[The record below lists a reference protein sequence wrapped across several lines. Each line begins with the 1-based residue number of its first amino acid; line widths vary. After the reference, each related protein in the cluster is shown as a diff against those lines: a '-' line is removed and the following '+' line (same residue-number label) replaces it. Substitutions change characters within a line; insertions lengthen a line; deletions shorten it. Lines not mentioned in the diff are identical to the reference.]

1 MRNGEWR
8 MENERMTSEKIRV
21 RVKFFAAPREA
32 LGVGEIE
39 REIPAGSTVGELI
52 DLLTQEYPVLRAYT
66 RFVSVA
72 VNRAYVGLQTEL
84 HDGDE
89 VACLPPVGGG

>member
-1 MRNGEWR
+1 MENGE
-8 MENERMTSEKIRV
+8 IGV

-32 LGVGEIE
+32 LGIGEIE
-39 REIPAGSTVGELI
+39 MGIPPGTTVGELI
-52 DLLTQEYPVLRAYT
+52 GLLTEEYPTLRSHT

-72 VNRAYVGLQTEL
+72 VNRAYVGMQTEL

>member
-1 MRNGEWR
+1 MNHGP
-8 MENERMTSEKIRV
+8 IRV

-32 LGVGEIE
+32 VGTGEIK
-39 REIPAGSTVGELI
+39 RELPPGTTVGQLI
-52 DLLTQEYPVLRAYT
+52 ARLTEEYPVLRAYT
-66 RFVSVA
+66 RFISVA
-72 VNRAYVGLQTEL
+72 VNRAYVGMQTEL

>member
-1 MRNGEWR
+1 M
-8 MENERMTSEKIRV
+8 
-21 RVKFFAAPREA
+21 RVKVRFFAAPREA

-39 REIPAGSTVGELI
+39 VELPAGSTVGELI
-52 DLLTQEYPVLRAYT
+52 GRLTEQYPVLRAYT

-72 VNRAYVGLQTEL
+72 VNRAYVGMQAEL

>member
-1 MRNGEWR
+1 MN
-8 MENERMTSEKIRV
+8 NESMNNEPIRV

-32 LGVGEIE
+32 VGMGEIE
-39 REIPAGSTVGELI
+39 RELPPGTTVGQLI
-52 DLLTQEYPVLRAYT
+52 ALLTEEYPVLRVYT
-66 RFVSVA
+66 RFISVA
-72 VNRAYVGLQTEL
+72 VNRAYVGVQTEL

>member
-1 MRNGEWR
+1 M
-8 MENERMTSEKIRV
+8 
-21 RVKFFAAPREA
+21 KFFAAPREA

-39 REIPAGSTVGELI
+39 VELPAGSTVGELI
-52 DLLTQEYPVLRAYT
+52 GRLTEQYPVLRAYT

-72 VNRAYVGLQTEL
+72 VNRAYVGMQAEL

>member
-1 MRNGEWR
+1 MN
-8 MENERMTSEKIRV
+8 NETMNNESICVRV
-21 RVKFFAAPREA
+21 RFFAAPREA

-39 REIPAGSTVGELI
+39 REIPAGSTVGQLI
-52 DLLTQEYPVLRAYT
+52 DLLTQEYPTLRAYT

>member
-1 MRNGEWR
+1 MTD
-8 MENERMTSEKIRV
+8 ERSETTKDRIRV

-32 LGVGEIE
+32 IGTGEIA
-39 REIPAGSTVGELI
+39 REVPAGTTVGELV
-52 DLLTQEYPVLRAYT
+52 DLLTEEYPILRAYT
-66 RFVSVA
+66 RFISVA
-72 VNRAYVGLQTEL
+72 VNRAYVGMQTGL

>member
-1 MRNGEWR
+1 
-8 MENERMTSEKIRV
+8 MENGRV
-21 RVKFFAAPREA
+21 RVTVRFFAAPREA

-39 REIPAGSTVGELI
+39 LEIPAGTTVGELI
-52 DLLTQEYPVLRAYT
+52 DLLTKEYPVLRAYT

-72 VNRAYVGLQTEL
+72 VNRAYVGMQTEL

>member
-1 MRNGEWR
+1 MN
-8 MENERMTSEKIRV
+8 SDAPPIRL

-32 LGVGEIE
+32 LGKNEIE
-39 REIPAGSTVGELI
+39 IQLPPGSTVE
-52 DLLTQEYPVLRAYT
+52 DMMKHLTETYPVLRTYT

-72 VNRAYVGLQTEL
+72 VNRTYVSMDTEL
-84 HDGDE
+84 HEGDE

>member
-1 MRNGEWR
+1 MKNEQMTNGQI
-8 MENERMTSEKIRV
+8 TVKV
-21 RVKFFAAPREA
+21 RFFAAPREA
-32 LGVGEIE
+32 IGKGESEQGVA
-39 REIPAGSTVGELI
+39 AGTTVGELI
-52 DLLTQEYPVLRAYT
+52 EMLTKEYPALRPYT

-72 VNRAYVGLQTEL
+72 VNRAYVGMQTEL

>member
-1 MRNGEWR
+1 MTNEQMTNEQMTNGQI
-8 MENERMTSEKIRV
+8 TVKV
-21 RVKFFAAPREA
+21 RFFAAPREA
-32 LGVGEIE
+32 IGKGEME
-39 REIPAGSTVGELI
+39 KEVPAGTTVGELI
-52 DLLTQEYPVLRAYT
+52 ELLTKEYPALRPYT

-72 VNRAYVGLQTEL
+72 VNRAYVGMQTQL